1 MQSQATRPRMFKVLC
16 PIEKKDG
23 GGTFWMR
30 LGVAYPNRD
39 QSINLYLDAL
49 PNNGRLQIREMDEE
63 DLRRM
68 DERRTSKRDGASD
81 GAASAP
87 RGGGG
92 GGSND
97 LPF

>member
-1 MQSQATRPRMFKVLC
+1 MSVHDRPRMFKVLC

-30 LGVAYPNRD
+30 IGTGFPNKD

-49 PNNGRLQIREMDEE
+49 PINQKLQLREMDEE
-63 DLRRM
+63 DLRRSEARRA
-68 DERRTSKRDGASD
+68 ERRSGS
-81 GAASAP
+81 
-87 RGGGG
+87 GGGG
-92 GGSND
+92 ALRATGTDD